1 MKGNGILMAACT
13 QGRIA
18 PEGLVELVS
27 CNCNG
32 DCSKGWCTCQK
43 NNFPRTDLCVCSD
56 EFQNTDVPPP
66 PSAFNDNDEDEQ
78 LEEADKCI
86 EEEVKELEKYIQ
98 QIGELGEYASSLITC
113 LPCSVSRPFISSNSF
128 CYTVKIEKFSKKGN

>member
-32 DCSKGWCTCQK
+32 DYNKGWCFCQK
-43 NNFPRTDLCVCSD
+43 NNFPRTNLCVCND
-56 EFQNTDVPPP
+56 EFQNTDVPPPP

-78 LEEADKCI
+78 LEEPDK
-86 EEEVKELEKYIQ
+86 
-98 QIGELGEYASSLITC
+98 
-113 LPCSVSRPFISSNSF
+113 
-128 CYTVKIEKFSKKGN
+128 